1 MGRSDIK
8 SAVTLSGS
16 FYQKIIEK
24 YQTDKRKTFRF
35 PIMIFFE
42 NLGYFLPKKI
52 SMNILFQ
59 LHLNNQNIVPFINV
73 ELIQA
78 RKGRISWVKTENTT
92 IKPDKILRPLFLA
105 VNIAH
110 QQINHIISSGSQ
122 AVNHQLLNYGNVQI
136 LNSQMF
142 GVSNYKSLNT
152 ARNFTFIRKEN
163 TYKYQSPFEH
173 KSPAILSRDNL
184 SFNSIILCS
193 NRPFFKKL
201 NQPVNSPLIKNY
213 YSYGYGTSSSVQ
225 RRYAY
230 KTGSE
235 SLRFRDPRRVE
246 MEIEQIKKIVTET
259 KESVLGKPVPSIGEA
274 DIKRYLD
281 INRISDQVY
290 QNIERTIRMERERR
304 GM

>member
-1 MGRSDIK
+1 
-8 SAVTLSGS
+8 
-16 FYQKIIEK
+16 
-24 YQTDKRKTFRF
+24 
-35 PIMIFFE
+35 MIFFE
-42 NLGYFLPKKI
+42 NWGYFLPKKI

-73 ELIQA
+73 EFIQA
-78 RKGRISWVKTENTT
+78 RKGRISWLKTENTT

-105 VNIAH
+105 VNTASY
-110 QQINHIISSGSQ
+110 QQINQTISSGSQ

-142 GVSNYKSLNT
+142 GVSINYKSLNT
-152 ARNFTFIRKEN
+152 ASNFTFIRNEN
-163 TYKYQSPFEH
+163 TYKYQSTFEH

-184 SFNSIILCS
+184 SFNSAILCS
-193 NRPFFKKL
+193 NRPFFKEL
-201 NQPVNSPLIKNY
+201 NQPVNRPLIKKY

-230 KTGSE
+230 KTVSE

-259 KESVLGKPVPSIGEA
+259 KESVLGKPAPSFGEA

-290 QNIERTIRMERERR
+290 QNLERTIRMEKDRR